1 MKYSL
6 LMALSAFGALALGI
20 ALAKA
25 DDDKKK
31 DESVVELDGLKSKVP
46 AGWKSHEPTN
56 RMRAYEFTLPKAKDD
71 MVDAEMIIF
80 YFGPG
85 GGGSAEDNIK
95 RWKGMIEPPAGKKID
110 DVAKVEKSKVGDVPV
125 TYLDVEGT
133 YLFKEKPFDPN
144 SKVETKPNYRMLGI
158 VFESPKGP
166 YFIRVTGPAKTVG
179 EQKKAIDEWLK
190 NFK

>member
-1 MKYSL
+1 MKRKWSI
-6 LMALSAFGALALGI
+6 AFLTCAMLTIGVVGV
-20 ALAKA
+20 KA
-25 DDDKKK
+25 ADDKK
-31 DESVVELDGLKSKVP
+31 EGEVVELDGLKSKAP
-46 AGWKSHEPTN
+46 AGWESHAPSN
-56 RMRAYEFTLPKAKDD
+56 RMRAYEFTFKGKDD
-71 MVDAEMIIF
+71 KVGAEMVIF

-85 GGGSAEDNIK
+85 GGGSAEENVK
-95 RWKGMIEPPAGKKID
+95 RWKGMMAPPEGKKID
-110 DVAKVEKSKVGDVPV
+110 DVAKVEKSKVGEVPV

-144 SKVETKPNYRMLGI
+144 AKVEQKKDYRMLGI

-166 YFIRVTGPAKTVG
+166 YFIRVTGPAKTVA

>member
-1 MKYSL
+1 MKVSSL
-6 LMALSAFGALALGI
+6 IALAAFGALALGVS
-20 ALAKA
+20 LAKA

-31 DESVVELDGLKSKVP
+31 EASVVELDGLKSKVP
-46 AGWKSHEPTN
+46 AGWKFHEPTN

-71 MVDAEMIIF
+71 KVDAEMVIF

-85 GGGSAEDNIK
+85 GGGTADDNIK

-110 DVAKVEKSKVGDVPV
+110 DIAKVDKSKVGDVGV

-133 YLFKEKPFDPN
+133 YLAKERPFDPN
-144 SKVETKPNYRMLGI
+144 SKVEKKPDYRMLGI

-166 YFIRVTGPAKTVG
+166 YFIRVTGPTKTVS